1 MIPSGHPSGD
11 LQIYDAIAQPVPAH
25 AFSHD
30 DRQRGLRHRHR
41 DAKLIKRTLEPRQ
54 MTPLVD
60 DVSVPD
66 FADLVDA
73 V

>member
-11 LQIYDAIAQPVPAH
+11 LQINDAIVQPVPAH
-25 AFSHD
+25 AFAHD
-30 DRQRGLRHRHR
+30 DRERGLRHRHG
-41 DAKLIKRTLEPRQ
+41 DAKLIKRTLEPCQ
-54 MTPLVD
+54 MAPLVD